1 MKNLIF
7 LLVFVCIS
15 NLGFSQSITLTPSSV
30 GTNVEGKMWYDTP
43 SHSFFYWN
51 GTAATPLGG
60 SGGAG
65 VGWAAS
71 GTNISNTNTGNVG
84 IGIASPQSKLHL
96 SASGTSQVK
105 FTNTFTG
112 NTASDGLDIGQN
124 YFYLNL
130 GPPIGVIE
138 SSTPTIMNRENSNM
152 EFGTN
157 NLTRFMIKNDGTSGV
172 MGTNFFE
179 FGIGL
184 SGKESNAGKIGYN
197 AFGTNALTFVGAGTN
212 PTDRK
217 VHFFAEGGTTF
228 EGEINRINTG
238 AANMVPIAYGTIAA
252 NGAIISGTGNFTT
265 ALASTGVYRIA
276 INGITNYTDIVCVAN
291 YESAPNFSSIY
302 TNVIEGAYIKVSEQA
317 MVLNLACGSFPT
329 PPYPCL
335 ENNPTNAKFS
345 FIAYKP

>member
-1 MKNLIF
+1 MKNLIYS
-7 LLVFVCIS
+7 LVFVCIS
-15 NLGFSQSITLTPSSV
+15 NLGFSQSITLTPSSA

-51 GTAATPLGG
+51 GTVATPLGG
-60 SGGAG
+60 SSGSG
-65 VGWAAS
+65 VGWAAL
-71 GTNISNTNTGNVG
+71 GTNINNTNTGNVG
-84 IGIASPQSKLHL
+84 IGIASPQAKLHL
-96 SASGTSQVK
+96 NSTGTTLAK

-130 GPPIGVIE
+130 GPPIGIIE

-172 MGTNFFE
+172 MGTNIFE
-179 FGIGL
+179 LGIGV
-184 SGKESNAGKIGYN
+184 SGKEINAGKIGYN
-197 AFGTNALTFVGAGTN
+197 AFGTNALAFVGAGTN
-212 PTDRK
+212 NLNRK
-217 VHFFAEGGTTF
+217 VHFFAEGGATF
-228 EGEINRINTG
+228 EGEINRPQTG
-238 AANMVPIAYGTIAA
+238 SANLVPVAYGVIDA
-252 NGAIISGTGNFTT
+252 NGTILSGTGNFTVT
-265 ALASTGVYRIA
+265 QPSVGVYNIA
-276 INGITNYTDIVCVAN
+276 IAGISVYTNIVCVAS

-302 TNVIEGAYIKVSEQA
+302 TNVVEGAYIKVSEQA